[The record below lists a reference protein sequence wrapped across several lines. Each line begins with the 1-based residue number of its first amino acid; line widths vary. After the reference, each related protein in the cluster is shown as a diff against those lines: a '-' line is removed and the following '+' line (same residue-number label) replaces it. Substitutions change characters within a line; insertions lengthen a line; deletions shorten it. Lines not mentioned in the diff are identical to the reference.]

1 MIIRL
6 TRRRPG
12 VALLAMRAVGELR
25 VGELRVGEL
34 RVGELRVGELGRRAA
49 RHGGD
54 GLR

>member
-34 RVGELRVGELGRRAA
+34 GRRAA